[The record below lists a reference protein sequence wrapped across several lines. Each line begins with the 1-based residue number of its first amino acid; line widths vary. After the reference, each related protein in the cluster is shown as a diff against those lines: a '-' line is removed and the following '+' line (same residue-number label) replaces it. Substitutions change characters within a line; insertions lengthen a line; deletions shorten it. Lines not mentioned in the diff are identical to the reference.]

1 MSLNTVFRF
10 CLILSVVLASD
21 VMAQRAREALTI
33 YQTQILEVTELH
45 RLNRKEVDVIVIEL
59 DKVDRLETEL
69 TRQADLAPNA
79 SESGDNRAIRARL
92 NQVTLNALGRAWK
105 EMLQAQQQGVDLK
118 RLPAVSF
125 RGKVYHEVDDI
136 RAILKP

>member
-1 MSLNTVFRF
+1 MWIATLMKFGF
-10 CLILSVVLASD
+10 LLSVVFAAD
-21 VMAQRAREALTI
+21 VVALETMTV
-33 YQTQILEVTELH
+33 YQTQVLKVTELH
-45 RLNRKEVDVIVIEL
+45 RVNKNKIDLIVVEL
-59 DKVDRLETEL
+59 DKVERLETEL
-69 TRQADLAPNA
+69 TRQADLPPNA

-105 EMLQAQQQGVDLK
+105 EMIQAQQKGVDLN

-125 RGKVYHEVDDI
+125 RGKVYHEVHDI

>member
-1 MSLNTVFRF
+1 MLMKFGF
-10 CLILSVVLASD
+10 LLSVVFATD
-21 VMAQRAREALTI
+21 VAALEAMTL
-33 YQTQILEVTELH
+33 YQTQTFKVAELH
-45 RLNRKEVDVIVIEL
+45 RINRNQVDLIVFEL
-59 DKVDRLETEL
+59 DKVERLEAEL
-69 TRQADLAPNA
+69 TRQADLPPNA

-105 EMLQAQQQGVDLK
+105 EVIEAQQQGVDLN

-125 RGKVYHEVDDI
+125 RGKVYHEVHDI